1 MQYAKDSFY
10 MALRTRLIA
19 LNAERTVLIRG
30 SVRPG
35 ILVEEAEAPFSQ
47 ALNDVF
53 VLRWP
58 GAGVDIDLAS
68 TLIALECEVSYQTVG
83 TQAFGGL
90 DRGRMLSAMDMELLT
105 IMSPFQTQ
113 KLDYSV
119 APAVAMLTRV
129 FWEAPVFGP
138 LVAQGDKL
146 CRSAKVRIYSYI
158 EEGK

>member
-129 FWEAPVFGP
+129 FWEEPVFGP

-158 EEGK
+158 EKGK